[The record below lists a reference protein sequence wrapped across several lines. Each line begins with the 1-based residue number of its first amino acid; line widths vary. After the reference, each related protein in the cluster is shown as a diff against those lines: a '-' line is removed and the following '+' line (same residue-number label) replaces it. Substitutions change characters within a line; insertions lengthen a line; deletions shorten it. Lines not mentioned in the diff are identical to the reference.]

1 MIFSVLHSKNKCS
14 PVVYKFLRHYSA
26 NSQELATISGVILPN
41 NPFLYDGV
49 ADGWGGFLRSGVIAL
64 RNVSTL

>member
-1 MIFSVLHSKNKCS
+1 MIFSVMRSKSKCG

-26 NSQELATISGVILPN
+26 NSQELTTIIGVILPN

-49 ADGWGGFLRSGVIAL
+49 AGGWGGFLRSGVIAL